1 MYIKSLLDTDL
12 YKMSMQKAVLQHYT
26 EVWVTYKFTNR
37 NLNMKFNG
45 AAYNAIVENIKA
57 MADLALT
64 KDEYAFLEDYKFLD
78 ISYLEYL
85 RNYRFKPE
93 QVTVKFLDGDLSLD
107 IYGPWHET
115 ILWEVPLMAIISEA
129 YFEHVDNRGWKNNKP
144 TCADGGVRQR
154 TWQEAYAE
162 GVVDKAK
169 SLAMMPDKFTDFGTR
184 RRRSYEVQNL
194 VVKTF
199 KESGVPNFFGTS
211 IVHLAMKYGVRAIGT
226 QAHEWIMGISALE
239 SLRYAN
245 KFALQ
250 KWQETYKGSLG
261 YALTDT
267 FGTDAFFRDFSPELA
282 RVYDGVRH
290 DSGCPFSFADR
301 VIEKYEKLDI
311 DPKTKLIVFSDG
323 LNVEKALA
331 ISKYCAGKVRCSFGI
346 GTHITNDFGSYN
358 SPALNMVI
366 KLYDV
371 NGIPVVKL
379 SDSPSK
385 ATGDKDA
392 LRVALWT
399 FMHKSLD
406 SK

>member
-1 MYIKSLLDTDL
+1 MPYIKSLLDNDL
-12 YKMSMQKAVLQHYT
+12 YKITMQKAVLQHYPDA
-26 EVWVTYKFTNR
+26 WVTYKFTNR

-64 KDEYAFLEDYKFLD
+64 VNEFLYLKDYKFLD
-78 ISYLEYL
+78 VGYLEYL

-93 QVTVKFLDGDLSLD
+93 QVTVKFLDGDLD
-107 IYGPWHET
+107 IEIYGPWVET

-129 YFEHVDNRGWKNNKP
+129 YFEHVDTEWSHIGYHTPRG
-144 TCADGGVRQR
+144 TGRI
-154 TWQEAYAE
+154 WQEMYDYKTL
-162 GVVDKAK
+162 DKAIQLK
-169 SLAMMPDKFTDFGTR
+169 NMNDKFTDFGTR
-184 RRRSYEVQNL
+184 RRRSYETQDI

-211 IVHLAMKYGVRAIGT
+211 NVHLAMKYGVRAVGT
-226 QAHEWIMGISALE
+226 FAHELVMGVSALDG
-239 SLRYAN
+239 LRYAN

-250 KWQETYKGSLG
+250 KWQETYQGSLG

-267 FGTDAFFRDFSPELA
+267 FGTDAFFRDFNQLLA

-290 DSGCPFSFADR
+290 DSGCPFTFADR
-301 VIEKYEKLDI
+301 IIDHYNKLGI
-311 DPKTKLIVFSDG
+311 DPTTKLIVFSDG
-323 LNVEKALA
+323 LDVEKALA
-331 ISKYCAGKVRCSFGI
+331 ISKHCAGRVRCSFGV
-346 GTHITNDFGSYN
+346 GTFLTNDFPN
-358 SPALNMVI
+358 SKPLNMVI

-399 FMHKSLD
+399 FNHKPLD
-406 SK
+406 AK